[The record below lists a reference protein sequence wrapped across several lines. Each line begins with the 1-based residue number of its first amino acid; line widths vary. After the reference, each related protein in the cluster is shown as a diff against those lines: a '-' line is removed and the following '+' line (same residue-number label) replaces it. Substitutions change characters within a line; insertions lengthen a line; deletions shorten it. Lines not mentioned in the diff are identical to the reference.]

1 MSGKATQKKSANFVA
16 MVASQQLW
24 SFISSFSFF
33 FELTPE
39 PQSVQLQLK
48 TKRAA
53 QSKEKKRAEKQNA
66 KIAH

>member
-24 SFISSFSFF
+24 SFISSSSFF

-48 TKRAA
+48 RKRIH
-53 QSKEKKRAEKQNA
+53 QRNRAWKSQRYQY
-66 KIAH
+66 KIT